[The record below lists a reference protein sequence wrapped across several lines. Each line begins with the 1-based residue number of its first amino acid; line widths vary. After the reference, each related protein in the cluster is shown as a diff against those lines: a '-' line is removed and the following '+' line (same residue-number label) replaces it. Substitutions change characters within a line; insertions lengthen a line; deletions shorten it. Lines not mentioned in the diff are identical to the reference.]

1 MLSLIKIIT
10 EIFVW
15 YKKRSY
21 LCTVFFM
28 VLDLRLTEEGRREMA
43 FFFFFIPFVLYVS
56 PDLDAHFETKIVVF
70 RILEA
75 YEESDVE
82 IVVVDAIA

>member
-1 MLSLIKIIT
+1 
-10 EIFVW
+10 
-15 YKKRSY
+15 
-21 LCTVFFM
+21 
-28 VLDLRLTEEGRREMA
+28 
-43 FFFFFIPFVLYVS
+43 VS
-56 PDLDAHFETKIVVF
+56 PDFDAQFETEIVVF

>member
-1 MLSLIKIIT
+1 MLKNAILDKIIT

-43 FFFFFIPFVLYVS
+43 FFSFLPPLY
-56 PDLDAHFETKIVVF
+56 
-70 RILEA
+70 
-75 YEESDVE
+75 
-82 IVVVDAIA
+82 